1 MREVTRRILD
11 RNGYHIVAAASG
23 DEALDVLAGQLD
35 HIDVLLTDVIMPRM
49 QGKELADKV
58 RTLRP
63 VARVLFV
70 SGYTQGLL
78 GAQGVLEARSPPHR
92 ETIH

>member
-1 MREVTRRILD
+1 
-11 RNGYHIVAAASG
+11 
-23 DEALDVLAGQLD
+23 
-35 HIDVLLTDVIMPRM
+35 
-49 QGKELADKV
+49 
-58 RTLRP
+58 LRP